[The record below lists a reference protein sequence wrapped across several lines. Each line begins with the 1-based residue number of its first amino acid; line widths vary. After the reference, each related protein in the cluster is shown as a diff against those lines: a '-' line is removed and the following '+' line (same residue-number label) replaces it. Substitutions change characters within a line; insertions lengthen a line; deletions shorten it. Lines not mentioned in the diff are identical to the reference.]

1 MNRRGLCR
9 PSLRITQ
16 TGDQAEASRFRV
28 EVWSPFVHEYQ
39 SVQSLADG
47 ITRVGQLADL
57 IGRMWVQR
65 HPKRDALMDVP
76 GTGRERWAVGGVA
89 YQRDSLQKL

>member
-28 EVWSPFVHEYQ
+28 EVWIPSSMNINP
-39 SVQSLADG
+39 SNRS
-47 ITRVGQLADL
+47 
-57 IGRMWVQR
+57 RM
-65 HPKRDALMDVP
+65 A
-76 GTGRERWAVGGVA
+76 
-89 YQRDSLQKL
+89 